1 MGSGARDAASAAA
14 SADPAAVAASRR
26 AAGVKVCFS
35 SDLHGNVDH
44 LEKVL
49 AKAVETD
56 CDAIVL
62 GGDLAPRGNGHGY
75 HELGQLRDYLP
86 HLPNGKPDWACEEA
100 LAYMQEGFERQ
111 GEWFE
116 TECIPR
122 LAACAVP
129 SVCMFGNSDWAG
141 LMPRCHAAAAPT
153 GGHVRFVEG
162 EGDFFTLRKRRSSAD
177 GDGGGG
183 GGEARAM
190 ACSLVPIC
198 AHKKKDW
205 ERCDTRTL
213 AHTLARRPFMD
224 PEGFGSGA
232 DGTGAVRVAI
242 PLTDAHAEAHSIEAS
257 LERLIRRAP
266 GGVAPPFWFI
276 HAPPRDTVGDLCDGK
291 EHVGSIAV
299 LEAIKRRGPRAT
311 LHGHIHES
319 VRNHGGRFKEKV
331 VGEGG
336 GETLVVSSGNDFKL
350 EHPFAVVMDTAD
362 PDGATRVECTGG

>member
-116 TECIPR
+116 TECIR
-122 LAACAVP
+122 AGRVRGAQRVH
-129 SVCMFGNSDWAG
+129 VGNSDWAG

-183 GGEARAM
+183 GGEARAV

-205 ERCDTRTL
+205 ARCDTRTL

-232 DGTGAVRVAI
+232 DGAGAVRVAI

-291 EHVGSIAV
+291 EHVGAHRGPRGD
-299 LEAIKRRGPRAT
+299 KRRGPRAT

-319 VRNHGGRFKEKV
+319 VRNHGGGSRRRWSGKGAGRRWWCPRERLQARASV
-331 VGEGG
+331 RRRDGHGG
-336 GETLVVSSGNDFKL
+336 PGR
-350 EHPFAVVMDTAD
+350 
-362 PDGATRVECTGG
+362 ATRVGARG